1 MVVFPNSKI
10 NLGLRIVNKRNDG
23 YHDLDTV
30 FYPLPFYDALE
41 VIRNVGVN
49 GAGIKDFDF
58 TITGLPI
65 EETTDNLCQRAFQ
78 LLKNDFPDLPPVN
91 MHLHKAIPVGA
102 GLGGGSADASFTLTL
117 LNSKFQLGL
126 TTEQLLQYAL
136 KLGSDCPF
144 FIINK
149 PCHATGRGEFLQP
162 VDLGLSS
169 YKFVLINP
177 GIHISTGEAF
187 SGTVPAIPVRSTLEI
202 ISQPVHTWKDELMN
216 DFEKTIFPAYPE
228 IEKIKTSLYEQGA
241 LYASMSGTGSSV
253 YGIFEKNR
261 RLNLKVQSHYFY
273 KEI

>member
-10 NLGLRIVNKRNDG
+10 NLGLRIVSKRDDG

-41 VIRNVGVN
+41 VIRNGDESEAAN
-49 GAGIKDFDF
+49 PEIIFN
-58 TITGLPI
+58 ITGLPI
-65 EETTDNLCQRAFQ
+65 EATTDNLCLRAYQ
-78 LLKNDFPDLPPVN
+78 LLKSDFSNLPPVN
-91 MHLHKAIPVGA
+91 MHLHKAIPIGA
-102 GLGGGSADASFTLTL
+102 GLGGGSADAAFSLTL
-117 LNSKFQLGL
+117 LNDKFQLGL
-126 TTEQLLQYAL
+126 TTDQLLQYAL

-149 PCHATGRGEFLQP
+149 PCYATGRGELMQP
-162 VDLGLSS
+162 VDIDLSS

-177 GIHISTGEAF
+177 GIHISTGKAF
-187 SGTVPAIPVRSTLEI
+187 AGAVPAIPVRSTREI
-202 ISQPVHTWKDELMN
+202 ISQPVHTWKDQLMN
-216 DFEKTIFPAYPE
+216 DFEKTIFPAFPE
-228 IEKIKTSLYEQGA
+228 IEKIKNSLYEHGA

-261 RLNLKVQSHYFY
+261 TLNVDVPSHYFY